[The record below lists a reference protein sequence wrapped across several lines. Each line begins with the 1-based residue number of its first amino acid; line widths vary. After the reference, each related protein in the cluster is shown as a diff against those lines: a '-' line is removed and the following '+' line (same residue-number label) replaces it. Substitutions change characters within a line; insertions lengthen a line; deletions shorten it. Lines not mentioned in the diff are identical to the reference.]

1 VSCTPG
7 RNRENL
13 ARGIAFLTRH
23 PIIRLDG
30 KGNNKETKMV
40 SRKSLSQIRAEHLAK
55 VRKKAHQDR
64 IADRKAVSEM
74 NKQQRR
80 KSK

>member
-1 VSCTPG
+1 
-7 RNRENL
+7 
-13 ARGIAFLTRH
+13 
-23 PIIRLDG
+23 
-30 KGNNKETKMV
+30 MV
-40 SRKSLSQIRAEHLAK
+40 AKKSLSEIRAEHLAK

-74 NKQQRR
+74 NKQRR